1 MKKLLLLFCILSFQ
15 AFAQCE
21 MTYNTARCSANFP
34 GDAKGL
40 REWMQNNTKY
50 FPENGK
56 MQASAKFTI
65 DTLGKAV
72 FIEVLS
78 NVQDSAQTGSELRI
92 KTKEIIRL
100 LNAMPAWKSAKH
112 GKTCS
117 YKVCEVHTLYF
128 YFYSKKELKKLRKK
142 K

>member
-1 MKKLLLLFCILSFQ
+1 MKKLLLLLCILSFQ
-15 AFAQCE
+15 SYSQCE
-21 MTYNTARCSANFP
+21 TTYITSRCSAKFP

-40 REWMQNNTKY
+40 RKWMQEHTTY
-50 FPENGK
+50 FPKQGK

-78 NVQDSAQTGSELRI
+78 NVQDSAQTGEELRV

-100 LNAMPAWKSAKH
+100 LEAMPAWQPAKH
-112 GKTCS
+112 GNNCS
-117 YKVCEVHTLYF
+117 YKVCEIHTFYF
-128 YFYSKKELKKLRKK
+128 YFYSKKELKKLKK
-142 K
+142 E